1 MMSTPIEEIEERS
14 SKLRP
19 FLSQW
24 HVGPGQD
31 PRAIGL
37 IEAACPSCGC
47 ALPSFPARK
56 TKCPDCAATILVRT
70 RPVDGRRVLVSE
82 NQDRQ
87 LAGQR
92 ELVSGATIRCNVTA
106 DDVSEF
112 FEPLQEKFGS
122 APSSRDM
129 IWACLGKQSIENVV
143 SGSFGLYRNNQLDR
157 AALLDAEGRRRSALS
172 YLFSVIYLDANGA
185 SNGSRKDPSTLFNE
199 ETAFL
204 APQVMKACTRLLF
217 IEGISRDDA
226 RQIFSETAER
236 ERRSTDAP
244 ILPREV
250 WAQVEPLLFGPI
262 DALA

>member
-1 MMSTPIEEIEERS
+1 MTSTPIEEWS

-19 FLSQW
+19 FSPQQQ
-24 HVGPGQD
+24 VSPGRD
-31 PRAIGL
+31 PRAIGSV
-37 IEAACPSCGC
+37 EAACPSCGC
-47 ALPSFPARK
+47 PLPSFPARK
-56 TKCPDCAATILVRT
+56 TQCPDCAATILVRT
-70 RPVDGRRVLVSE
+70 RPIDGRRVLVSE
-82 NQDRQ
+82 DQDRQ

-92 ELVSGATIRCNVTA
+92 ELVSGAIIRCNVTA

-112 FEPLQEKFGS
+112 FEPLRDKFGS

-129 IWACLGKQSIENVV
+129 IWAYLGKQSIENIV

-157 AALLDAEGRRRSALS
+157 AALLDAEGRRRSALG

-185 SNGSRKDPSTLFNE
+185 SNGSRNNPRTLFNE

-204 APQVMKACTRLLF
+204 APQVIKACTRLLF
-217 IEGISRDDA
+217 VEGISQDDA
-226 RQIFSETAER
+226 KQMFSEMAER

-244 ILPREV
+244 ILPGQV

-262 DALA
+262 DALACIY